1 MKMRKHFGVMHRCLF
16 FIIPQHQTLK
26 EGRKSKY
33 IKKDQEVKVLVIL
46 LWHGYYERMTL

>member
-1 MKMRKHFGVMHRCLF
+1 MHRCLF

-33 IKKDQEVKVLVIL
+33 IKKDQEVKVLDIL
-46 LWHGYYERMTL
+46 LLHDYYKKMTL